1 MPCLDPDAWK
11 NVAQSPSA
19 QGLSCTQVEA
29 PANFGQLGTRWPQE
43 TYACKSADGR
53 DRPYV

>member
-1 MPCLDPDAWK
+1 MPGSGCLEERGPEP
-11 NVAQSPSA
+11 QTE
-19 QGLSCTQVEA
+19 LYQVEA